1 MIMSNV
7 TTSEYTASCTNSDCK
22 TGSHVHSSG
31 LIHQGFCCSTDNCN
45 STSTV
50 KQSFILIMLSFLVF
64 IL

>member
-1 MIMSNV
+1 MIMSNA
-7 TTSEYTASCTNSDCK
+7 TTSEYTASCANSDCK

-50 KQSFILIMLSFLVF
+50 KHSFILIMLSMLVF